1 MYYLYIWREGE
12 TVKNVQVEELVMGR
26 ASNFRARAEPEPEV
40 LGLNLRLD
48 PSL

>member
-1 MYYLYIWREGE
+1 MYYLYIWIEGE

-26 ASNFRARAEPEPEV
+26 ASNFRARAVLEA
-40 LGLNLRLD
+40 LGLNMRLD